1 MYKSEKFIGSYNF
14 GPDQRLK
21 KVKVKEIVE
30 IFKNL
35 TEIKKNKIAFIKN
48 NLSNSK
54 EEKTI
59 YLNNKKVKKILGIKN
74 KITNPKELISRS
86 LDIYK
91 ELSLTNLKNIKNV
104 YLKEIKK
111 YINE

>member
-1 MYKSEKFIGSYNF
+1 MLKNNFFLIVWLYNF
-14 GPDQRLK
+14 ANWPLLSF
-21 KVKVKEIVE
+21 

-35 TEIKKNKIAFIKN
+35 M
-48 NLSNSK
+48 
-54 EEKTI
+54 
-59 YLNNKKVKKILGIKN
+59 ILGIKN

>member
-1 MYKSEKFIGSYNF
+1 MH
-14 GPDQRLK
+14 L
-21 KVKVKEIVE
+21 
-30 IFKNL
+30 L
-35 TEIKKNKIAFIKN
+35 
-48 NLSNSK
+48 
-54 EEKTI
+54 KTI